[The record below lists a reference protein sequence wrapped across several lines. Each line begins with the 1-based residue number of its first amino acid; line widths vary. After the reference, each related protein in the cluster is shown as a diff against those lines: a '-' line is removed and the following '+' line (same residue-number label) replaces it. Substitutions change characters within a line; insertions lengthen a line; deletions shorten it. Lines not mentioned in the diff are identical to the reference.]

1 VGKQAALAAAGA
13 GVAGVVQQA
22 SNSNYRP
29 MAERLAILLNC
40 TVIVRTRA
48 DYDYMPTIVD
58 MKLMD
63 AESKGTDAGAKAATK
78 LREIKTELV
87 EMMASAQAIFDAKR
101 AAKQDAKEAARLAAE
116 AGITDVEAKPAATA
130 AE

>member
-1 VGKQAALAAAGA
+1 
-13 GVAGVVQQA
+13 
-22 SNSNYRP
+22 
-29 MAERLAILLNC
+29 
-40 TVIVRTRA
+40 VRTRA

-58 MKLMD
+58 MKIMD
-63 AESKGTDAGAKAATK
+63 AESKGTDAGAKQATK

-87 EMMASAQAIFDAKR
+87 EIMMASAQAIFDAKR

-130 AE
+130 AK